1 MKRTLMILFVAVM
14 VSGLSLAH
22 AQQETDTLEGGADKV
37 PAEPMTQEGVRVEVA
52 EEEPYGAYL
61 VDAEGSSLYLFLADS
76 AEGSACYDA
85 CAEAWPPLVTEGEPA
100 AGDGVEASML
110 GTIER
115 QDGTMQVTY
124 NGWPLYYFVRDQEP
138 GDTAGQD
145 VEGFGAEWYLVSP
158 QGEKVEAEGEHRE
171 DHEEE

>member
-1 MKRTLMILFVAVM
+1 MKRLLMTLFVAV
-14 VSGLSLAH
+14 VASGLSLTYA
-22 AQQETDTLEGGADKV
+22 QETDSLEGGADKV
-37 PAEPMTQEGVRVEVA
+37 PTESMAQGKAQVEVA
-52 EEEPYGAYL
+52 EKEPYGAYL

-76 AEGSACYDA
+76 TDSSTCYDD
-85 CAEAWPPLVTEGEPA
+85 CANAWPPLVAGGEPV

-124 NGWPLYYFVRDQEP
+124 NGWPLYYFVRDQSP
-138 GDTAGQD
+138 GDTQGQD

-158 QGEKVEAEGEHRE
+158 EGEKVEAEGEH
-171 DHEEE
+171 EE